1 MQANYDIEEND
12 RKEEKDTD
20 NRIQCTQIDKSIHE
34 LKGNKDSKWN
44 VWQLKLFNYRF
55 PSIEA
60 NKQLNNKYNID
71 ELNEIKSGYEKAI
84 AESSKK
90 WLSIKASLINE
101 MMKLKKRR
109 RKINNLQNDD
119 FSFNEAN

>member
-1 MQANYDIEEND
+1 MAIE
-12 RKEEKDTD
+12 
-20 NRIQCTQIDKSIHE
+20 I
-34 LKGNKDSKWN
+34 
-44 VWQLKLFNYRF
+44 VYYRF

-90 WLSIKASLINE
+90 
-101 MMKLKKRR
+101 
-109 RKINNLQNDD
+109 
-119 FSFNEAN
+119 